1 MRQFLFVVAIL
12 GAGGVAAQSVP
23 SAVPSALSL
32 QAAEG
37 LVAER
42 NRDVLLARRAATG
55 VEADVL
61 TAGARPNP
69 NLSFGLSAI
78 NPQAGIGPGTL
89 RDKTIDQFIRID
101 QLIERGGKR
110 ELRIDAAKGRA
121 SAARSDV
128 AEILRQQRLAA
139 GLAYYDL
146 LLAQDRA
153 KITAETLELYGNT
166 LAAADRRLKAGD
178 IAPADVSRIRV
189 DALRAETDARTADA
203 DRIRAQLALASLLAA
218 EVQAREIRGVDPW
231 PDAALATAAVDVDA
245 QVEQRADVRAAVAR
259 LEAAR
264 VARDL
269 ARSLRTRDVS
279 VGAQFDRYPTSGS
292 NQLGSGNSF
301 GVSMSLPLFWRYGFE
316 GEIGRAEADYTLAL
330 DTVERARA
338 VARADVARATAE
350 LTAFRA
356 RVERYDR
363 DVLPEAR
370 RSAEFAEFAYKNGA
384 IGVMDLLDARRVLRA
399 IQLEASQARADHAKS
414 LVALRAAA
422 AAEPAQP

>member
-1 MRQFLFVVAIL
+1 
-12 GAGGVAAQSVP
+12 GVTAQSV
-23 SAVPSALSL
+23 STAAVNPALSL

-37 LVAER
+37 LIAER
-42 NRDVLLARRAATG
+42 NRDVLLARRTAAG
-55 VEADVL
+55 VDADVL

-69 NLSFGLSAI
+69 NLSFGLSSI
-78 NPQAGIGPGTL
+78 NPSAGIGAGTP
-89 RDKTIDQFIRID
+89 RDKAIDQFIRLD

-128 AEILRQQRLAA
+128 NEIVRQQRLAV

-146 LLAQDRA
+146 LLAQDRTR
-153 KITAETLELYGNT
+153 ITAETLELYGNT

-203 DRIRAQLALASLLAA
+203 DRVRAQLALASLLAA
-218 EVQAREIRGVDPW
+218 EPQARDIQGMDPW
-231 PDAALATAAVDVDA
+231 PDAAAAMAPADVDA
-245 QVEQRADVRAAVAR
+245 QIAQRADVRAAAAR

-316 GEIGRAEADYTLAL
+316 GEISRAEADYTLAL

-338 VARADVARATAE
+338 VARADVARAYAE
-350 LTAFRA
+350 LNSFRA

-363 DVLPEAR
+363 AVLPEAR

-399 IQLEASQARADHAKS
+399 TQLEASQARADHAKAR
-414 LVALRAAA
+414 VALRAAA
-422 AAEPAQP
+422 ATEPVQP